1 MKRIVKSRDATSA
14 VFATLLLVLLVF
26 TFGIFFYNFVMTNVE
41 LATNT
46 FNTEMASLLL
56 KSFTIN
62 STHLISWLQNTG
74 NNLVKITTAYVNGL
88 IATVQGKL
96 EIEPQTI
103 QPIVIVSSFI
113 KGNTYTVKLQGLFGT
128 IMSFQVTY

>member
-26 TFGIFFYNFVMTNVE
+26 AFGIFFYNFVMANVE

-113 KGNTYTVKLQGLFGT
+113 KGNTYTVKLQGLFGV

>member
-26 TFGIFFYNFVMTNVE
+26 AFGIFFYNFVMANVE

-74 NNLVKITTAYVNGL
+74 NNLVKITTAYINGL

-113 KGNTYTVKLQGLFGT
+113 KGNTYTVKLQGLFGV

>member
-1 MKRIVKSRDATSA
+1 VKRIVKSRDATSA

-26 TFGIFFYNFVMTNVE
+26 AFGIFFYNFVMANVE

-113 KGNTYTVKLQGLFGT
+113 KGNTYTVKLQGLFGV

>member
-1 MKRIVKSRDATSA
+1 VKRIVKSRDATSA

-26 TFGIFFYNFVMTNVE
+26 AFGIFFYNFVMANVE

-74 NNLVKITTAYVNGL
+74 NNLVKITTAYINGL

-113 KGNTYTVKLQGLFGT
+113 KGNTYTVKLQGLFGV

>member
-1 MKRIVKSRDATSA
+1 VKSRDATSA

-26 TFGIFFYNFVMTNVE
+26 AFGIFFYNFVMANVE

-74 NNLVKITTAYVNGL
+74 NNLVKITTAYINGL

-113 KGNTYTVKLQGLFGT
+113 KGNTYTVKLQGLFGV

>member
-1 MKRIVKSRDATSA
+1 VKRIVKSHDATSA

-26 TFGIFFYNFVMTNVE
+26 AFGIFLYDFVMSNVK

-62 STHLISWLQNTG
+62 STHLISWVQNTG
-74 NNLVKITTAYVNGL
+74 NNLVKIATVYVNGL
-88 IATVQGKL
+88 IAVVQGKL

-103 QPIVIVSSFI
+103 QPIVIISSFI
-113 KGNTYTVKLQGLFGT
+113 KGNTYTVKLQGLFGV